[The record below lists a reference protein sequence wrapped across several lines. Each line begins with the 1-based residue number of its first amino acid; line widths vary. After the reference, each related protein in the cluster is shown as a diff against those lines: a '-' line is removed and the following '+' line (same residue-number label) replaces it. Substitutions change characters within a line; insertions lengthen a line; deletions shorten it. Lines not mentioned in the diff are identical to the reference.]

1 MWGPGSY
8 EGHADAWSPGV
19 AKHWQ
24 IRLEET
30 SDMTHNSPPMLG
42 IGAAEEMGAW
52 AMYGVYFEPLQAGR
66 S

>member
-1 MWGPGSY
+1 
-8 EGHADAWSPGV
+8 
-19 AKHWQ
+19 
-24 IRLEET
+24 
-30 SDMTHNSPPMLG
+30 MTHNSPPMLG